1 MVKRILLSIV
11 MLMLIAYLGI
21 AITAFNRK
29 PANQTC
35 RDVELVIK
43 DTTYAGF
50 ITKEEVKGILQHKGI
65 YPIGKKME
73 RISTKSLEREL
84 SKHPLIDEAECYKT
98 PSGKVCVE
106 VTQRIPI
113 LRIMSANGENYYLD
127 NKGTVMPPEAKC
139 VAHRAIVTGNV
150 EKSFA
155 MKDLYKF
162 GVFLQNNK
170 FWDAQIEQIH
180 VLPDRNIELV
190 PRVGDHLVYLG
201 KLENF
206 ENKLAR
212 LKEFYQKGP
221 TEFIAAI
228 ELGSS
233 KITGVAGRKN
243 SDGSM
248 QILAY
253 AQEDSSTFIRK
264 GVIFNLD
271 KTAQSLTSI
280 INRLEG
286 ELKNSIAKVYVGIG
300 GQSLRT
306 VRNVVSRDLEEEAII
321 SEELVSAIGDENV
334 AIPVVDMDIL
344 DVAPQEYKVGNNL
357 QANPVGLVG
366 SHIEGRFLNIVAR
379 SSVRKNLEHCFQ
391 QAKIDIAD
399 QLIAPLVTA
408 NAVLTESERR
418 SGCALIDFG
427 ADTTTISVY
436 KNNILRFL
444 TVLPLGGNSITRDI
458 TTLQMEEEEAERLK
472 KTYGDALYEE
482 DESEEP
488 ATCKLEDESRTV
500 ELSKLNNIIEARAE
514 EIIANVWNQIQISG
528 YEDKLLAGIILTGG
542 AANLKNLE
550 EMLRRRSKIEK
561 MRMAKLPRN
570 TVHAPSNILKKDGS
584 QNTLFGLL
592 FEGNQNCC
600 LIETAPQIPVT
611 PATPRPEPE
620 IHKTVDMFEDDQ
632 ELKEQARLARLKKEE
647 EEKEARAAA
656 KEAERLRKQKEKEE
670 KERRKREAGP
680 SWIQRKIDSLT
691 KEIFSDD
698 DMK

>member
-1 MVKRILLSIV
+1 M
-11 MLMLIAYLGI
+11 A
-21 AITAFNRK
+21 T
-29 PANQTC
+29 
-35 RDVELVIK
+35 
-43 DTTYAGF
+43 
-50 ITKEEVKGILQHKGI
+50 
-65 YPIGKKME
+65 
-73 RISTKSLEREL
+73 
-84 SKHPLIDEAECYKT
+84 
-98 PSGKVCVE
+98 
-106 VTQRIPI
+106 
-113 LRIMSANGENYYLD
+113 
-127 NKGTVMPPEAKC
+127 
-139 VAHRAIVTGNV
+139 
-150 EKSFA
+150 
-155 MKDLYKF
+155 
-162 GVFLQNNK
+162 
-170 FWDAQIEQIH
+170 
-180 VLPDRNIELV
+180 
-190 PRVGDHLVYLG
+190 
-201 KLENF
+201 
-206 ENKLAR
+206 
-212 LKEFYQKGP
+212 

-233 KITGVAGRKN
+233 KITGVAGKKN

-248 QILAY
+248 QVLAY

-321 SEELVSAIGDENV
+321 SEELVSAICDENI

-379 SSVRKNLEHCFQ
+379 ASVRKNLEHCFQ

-472 KTYGDALYEE
+472 KAYGDALYEE
-482 DESEEP
+482 DPEQEE
-488 ATCKLEDESRTV
+488 ATCKLDDDNRIIKV
-500 ELSKLNNIIEARAE
+500 ADLNNIIEARAE
-514 EIIANVWNQIQISG
+514 EIVANVWNQIQLSS

-542 AANLKNLE
+542 AANLKNLDE
-550 EMLRRRSKIEK
+550 TLRKRSKIEK
-561 MRMAKLPRN
+561 IRMAKLPRN
-570 TVHAPSNILKKDGS
+570 TVHASNNILKKDGS

-600 LIETAPQIPVT
+600 LTETAPQAA
-611 PATPRPEPE
+611 PAPSVSKPEPE
-620 IHKTVDMFEDDQ
+620 VHKTVDMFEDDQ
-632 ELKEQARLARLKKEE
+632 ELKEQARIARLKKEE
-647 EEKEARAAA
+647 EEREAKLAA
-656 KEAERLRKQKEKEE
+656 KEAEKLRKQKEKEE

>member
-1 MVKRILLSIV
+1 M
-11 MLMLIAYLGI
+11 A
-21 AITAFNRK
+21 T
-29 PANQTC
+29 
-35 RDVELVIK
+35 
-43 DTTYAGF
+43 
-50 ITKEEVKGILQHKGI
+50 
-65 YPIGKKME
+65 
-73 RISTKSLEREL
+73 
-84 SKHPLIDEAECYKT
+84 
-98 PSGKVCVE
+98 
-106 VTQRIPI
+106 
-113 LRIMSANGENYYLD
+113 
-127 NKGTVMPPEAKC
+127 
-139 VAHRAIVTGNV
+139 
-150 EKSFA
+150 
-155 MKDLYKF
+155 
-162 GVFLQNNK
+162 
-170 FWDAQIEQIH
+170 
-180 VLPDRNIELV
+180 
-190 PRVGDHLVYLG
+190 
-201 KLENF
+201 
-206 ENKLAR
+206 
-212 LKEFYQKGP
+212 

-233 KITGVAGRKN
+233 KITGVAGKKN

-248 QILAY
+248 QVLAY

-321 SEELVSAIGDENV
+321 SEELVSAIGDENI

-379 SSVRKNLEHCFQ
+379 ASVRKNLEHCFQ

-458 TTLQMEEEEAERLK
+458 TTLQMEEEEA
-472 KTYGDALYEE
+472 
-482 DESEEP
+482 
-488 ATCKLEDESRTV
+488 TCKLEDDNRIIKV
-500 ELSKLNNIIEARAE
+500 ADLNNIIEARAE
-514 EIIANVWNQIQISG
+514 EIVANVWNQIQLSG
-528 YEDKLLAGIILTGG
+528 YEDKLLAGLILTGG
-542 AANLKNLE
+542 AANLKNLDE
-550 EMLRRRSKIEK
+550 TLRKRSKIEK
-561 MRMAKLPRN
+561 IRMAKLPRN
-570 TVHAPSNILKKDGS
+570 TVHAPNNILKKDGS

-600 LIETAPQIPVT
+600 LTETAPQAAAPV
-611 PATPRPEPE
+611 PPVSKPEPE
-620 IHKTVDMFEDDQ
+620 VHRTADIFEDDQ

-647 EEKEARAAA
+647 EEREAKLAA
-656 KEAERLRKQKEKEE
+656 KEAEKLRKQKEKEE

>member
-1 MVKRILLSIV
+1 M
-11 MLMLIAYLGI
+11 A
-21 AITAFNRK
+21 T
-29 PANQTC
+29 
-35 RDVELVIK
+35 
-43 DTTYAGF
+43 
-50 ITKEEVKGILQHKGI
+50 
-65 YPIGKKME
+65 
-73 RISTKSLEREL
+73 
-84 SKHPLIDEAECYKT
+84 
-98 PSGKVCVE
+98 
-106 VTQRIPI
+106 
-113 LRIMSANGENYYLD
+113 
-127 NKGTVMPPEAKC
+127 
-139 VAHRAIVTGNV
+139 
-150 EKSFA
+150 
-155 MKDLYKF
+155 
-162 GVFLQNNK
+162 
-170 FWDAQIEQIH
+170 
-180 VLPDRNIELV
+180 
-190 PRVGDHLVYLG
+190 
-201 KLENF
+201 
-206 ENKLAR
+206 
-212 LKEFYQKGP
+212 

-233 KITGVAGRKN
+233 KITGVAGKKN

-248 QILAY
+248 QVLAY

-321 SEELVSAIGDENV
+321 SEELVSAIGDENM

-379 SSVRKNLEHCFQ
+379 ASVRKNLEHCFQ

-472 KTYGDALYEE
+472 KAYGDALYEE
-482 DESEEP
+482 DPEQEE
-488 ATCKLEDESRTV
+488 ATCKLDDDNRIIKV
-500 ELSKLNNIIEARAE
+500 ADLNNIIEARAE
-514 EIIANVWNQIQISG
+514 EIVANVWNQIQLSS

-542 AANLKNLE
+542 AANLKNLDE
-550 EMLRRRSKIEK
+550 TLRKRSKIEK
-561 MRMAKLPRN
+561 IRMAKLPRN
-570 TVHAPSNILKKDGS
+570 TVHASNNILKKDGS

-600 LIETAPQIPVT
+600 LTETAPQAA
-611 PATPRPEPE
+611 PAPSVSKPEPE
-620 IHKTVDMFEDDQ
+620 VHKTVDMFEDDQ
-632 ELKEQARLARLKKEE
+632 ELKEQARIARLKKEE
-647 EEKEARAAA
+647 EEREAKLAA
-656 KEAERLRKQKEKEE
+656 KEAEKLRKQKEKEE

>member
-1 MVKRILLSIV
+1 M
-11 MLMLIAYLGI
+11 A
-21 AITAFNRK
+21 T
-29 PANQTC
+29 
-35 RDVELVIK
+35 
-43 DTTYAGF
+43 
-50 ITKEEVKGILQHKGI
+50 
-65 YPIGKKME
+65 
-73 RISTKSLEREL
+73 
-84 SKHPLIDEAECYKT
+84 
-98 PSGKVCVE
+98 
-106 VTQRIPI
+106 
-113 LRIMSANGENYYLD
+113 
-127 NKGTVMPPEAKC
+127 
-139 VAHRAIVTGNV
+139 
-150 EKSFA
+150 
-155 MKDLYKF
+155 
-162 GVFLQNNK
+162 
-170 FWDAQIEQIH
+170 
-180 VLPDRNIELV
+180 
-190 PRVGDHLVYLG
+190 
-201 KLENF
+201 
-206 ENKLAR
+206 
-212 LKEFYQKGP
+212 

-233 KITGVAGRKN
+233 KITGVAGKKN

-248 QILAY
+248 QVLAY

-321 SEELVSAIGDENV
+321 SEELVSAIGDENI

-379 SSVRKNLEHCFQ
+379 ASVRKNLEHCFQ

-418 SGCALIDFG
+418 SGCALFDFG

-472 KTYGDALYEE
+472 KAYGDALYEE
-482 DESEEP
+482 DPEQEE
-488 ATCKLEDESRTV
+488 ATCKLDDDNRIIKV
-500 ELSKLNNIIEARAE
+500 ADLNNIIEARAE
-514 EIIANVWNQIQISG
+514 EIVANVWNQIQLSS

-542 AANLKNLE
+542 AANLKNLDE
-550 EMLRRRSKIEK
+550 TLRKRSKIEK
-561 MRMAKLPRN
+561 IRMAKLPRN
-570 TVHAPSNILKKDGS
+570 TVHASNNILKKDGS

-600 LIETAPQIPVT
+600 LTETAPQAA
-611 PATPRPEPE
+611 PAPSVSKPEPE
-620 IHKTVDMFEDDQ
+620 VHKTVDMFEDDQ
-632 ELKEQARLARLKKEE
+632 ELKEQARIARLKKEE
-647 EEKEARAAA
+647 EEREAKLAA
-656 KEAERLRKQKEKEE
+656 KEAEKLRKQKEKEE

>member
-1 MVKRILLSIV
+1 M
-11 MLMLIAYLGI
+11 A
-21 AITAFNRK
+21 T
-29 PANQTC
+29 
-35 RDVELVIK
+35 
-43 DTTYAGF
+43 
-50 ITKEEVKGILQHKGI
+50 
-65 YPIGKKME
+65 
-73 RISTKSLEREL
+73 
-84 SKHPLIDEAECYKT
+84 
-98 PSGKVCVE
+98 
-106 VTQRIPI
+106 
-113 LRIMSANGENYYLD
+113 
-127 NKGTVMPPEAKC
+127 
-139 VAHRAIVTGNV
+139 
-150 EKSFA
+150 
-155 MKDLYKF
+155 
-162 GVFLQNNK
+162 
-170 FWDAQIEQIH
+170 
-180 VLPDRNIELV
+180 
-190 PRVGDHLVYLG
+190 
-201 KLENF
+201 
-206 ENKLAR
+206 
-212 LKEFYQKGP
+212 

-248 QILAY
+248 QVLAY

-321 SEELVSAIGDENV
+321 SEELVSAIGDENI

-379 SSVRKNLEHCFQ
+379 ASVRKNLEHCFQ

-472 KTYGDALYEE
+472 KAYGDALYEE
-482 DESEEP
+482 DPEQEE
-488 ATCKLEDESRTV
+488 ATCKLDDDNRIIKV
-500 ELSKLNNIIEARAE
+500 ADLNNIIEARAE
-514 EIIANVWNQIQISG
+514 EIVANVWNQIQLSG
-528 YEDKLLAGIILTGG
+528 YEDKLLAGLILTGG
-542 AANLKNLE
+542 AANLKNLDE
-550 EMLRRRSKIEK
+550 TLRKRSKIEK
-561 MRMAKLPRN
+561 IRMAKLPRN
-570 TVHAPSNILKKDGS
+570 TVHAPNNILKKDVI
-584 QNTLFGLL
+584 TLHTNATEENHHLL
-592 FEGNQNCC
+592 
-600 LIETAPQIPVT
+600 
-611 PATPRPEPE
+611 
-620 IHKTVDMFEDDQ
+620 D
-632 ELKEQARLARLKKEE
+632 
-647 EEKEARAAA
+647 AAA
-656 KEAERLRKQKEKEE
+656 FAKMKPGVTIVNTARGKL
-670 KERRKREAGP
+670 
-680 SWIQRKIDSLT
+680 IDSDALLAALESSQVGAAGLDVLENENGLYYYNRMGDVIPNPELAAFRAMPNVILT
-691 KEIFSDD
+691 DHTAFYTYEDVKSMVRGVLESAAAFAEGSPTRHEVTNR
-698 DMK
+698 

>member
-1 MVKRILLSIV
+1 M
-11 MLMLIAYLGI
+11 A
-21 AITAFNRK
+21 T
-29 PANQTC
+29 
-35 RDVELVIK
+35 
-43 DTTYAGF
+43 
-50 ITKEEVKGILQHKGI
+50 
-65 YPIGKKME
+65 
-73 RISTKSLEREL
+73 
-84 SKHPLIDEAECYKT
+84 
-98 PSGKVCVE
+98 
-106 VTQRIPI
+106 
-113 LRIMSANGENYYLD
+113 
-127 NKGTVMPPEAKC
+127 
-139 VAHRAIVTGNV
+139 
-150 EKSFA
+150 
-155 MKDLYKF
+155 
-162 GVFLQNNK
+162 
-170 FWDAQIEQIH
+170 
-180 VLPDRNIELV
+180 
-190 PRVGDHLVYLG
+190 
-201 KLENF
+201 
-206 ENKLAR
+206 
-212 LKEFYQKGP
+212 

-233 KITGVAGRKN
+233 KITGVAGKKN

-248 QILAY
+248 QVLAY

-321 SEELVSAIGDENV
+321 SEELVSAIGDENI

-379 SSVRKNLEHCFQ
+379 ASVRKNLEHCFQ

-472 KTYGDALYEE
+472 KAYGDALYEE
-482 DESEEP
+482 DPEQEE
-488 ATCKLEDESRTV
+488 ATCKLDDDNRIIKV
-500 ELSKLNNIIEARAE
+500 ADLNNIIEARAE
-514 EIIANVWNQIQISG
+514 EIVANVWNQIQLSS

-542 AANLKNLE
+542 AANLKNLDE
-550 EMLRRRSKIEK
+550 TLRKRSKIEK
-561 MRMAKLPRN
+561 IRMAKLPRN
-570 TVHAPSNILKKDGS
+570 TVHASNNILKKDGS

-600 LIETAPQIPVT
+600 LTETAPQAA
-611 PATPRPEPE
+611 PAPSVSKPEPE
-620 IHKTVDMFEDDQ
+620 VHKTVEMFEDDQ
-632 ELKEQARLARLKKEE
+632 ELKEQARIARLKKEE
-647 EEKEARAAA
+647 EEREAKLAA
-656 KEAERLRKQKEKEE
+656 KEAEKLRKQKEKEE

>member
-1 MVKRILLSIV
+1 M
-11 MLMLIAYLGI
+11 A
-21 AITAFNRK
+21 T
-29 PANQTC
+29 
-35 RDVELVIK
+35 
-43 DTTYAGF
+43 
-50 ITKEEVKGILQHKGI
+50 
-65 YPIGKKME
+65 
-73 RISTKSLEREL
+73 
-84 SKHPLIDEAECYKT
+84 
-98 PSGKVCVE
+98 
-106 VTQRIPI
+106 
-113 LRIMSANGENYYLD
+113 
-127 NKGTVMPPEAKC
+127 
-139 VAHRAIVTGNV
+139 
-150 EKSFA
+150 
-155 MKDLYKF
+155 
-162 GVFLQNNK
+162 
-170 FWDAQIEQIH
+170 
-180 VLPDRNIELV
+180 
-190 PRVGDHLVYLG
+190 
-201 KLENF
+201 
-206 ENKLAR
+206 
-212 LKEFYQKGP
+212 

-233 KITGVAGRKN
+233 KITGVAGKKN

-248 QILAY
+248 QVLAY

-321 SEELVSAIGDENV
+321 SEEIVSAIGDENI

-379 SSVRKNLEHCFQ
+379 ASVRKNLEHCFQ

-472 KTYGDALYEE
+472 KAYGDALYEE
-482 DESEEP
+482 DPEQEE
-488 ATCKLEDESRTV
+488 ATCKLDDDNRIIKV
-500 ELSKLNNIIEARAE
+500 ADLNNIIEARAE
-514 EIIANVWNQIQISG
+514 EIVANVWNQIQLSS

-542 AANLKNLE
+542 AANLKNLDE
-550 EMLRRRSKIEK
+550 TLRKRSKIEK
-561 MRMAKLPRN
+561 IRMAKLPRN
-570 TVHAPSNILKKDGS
+570 TVHASNNILKKDGS

-600 LIETAPQIPVT
+600 LTETAPQAA
-611 PATPRPEPE
+611 PAPSVSKPEPE
-620 IHKTVDMFEDDQ
+620 VHKTVDMFEDDQ
-632 ELKEQARLARLKKEE
+632 ELKEQARIARLKKEE
-647 EEKEARAAA
+647 EEREAKLAA
-656 KEAERLRKQKEKEE
+656 KEAEKLRKQKEKEE